1 MTYRYAVL
9 GSGRQGTAAAFDM
22 GRFGD
27 AEVVWMLDSERAQAE
42 RAAARVNALLGK
54 SVARAATADA
64 SDPHSFAGWLRQE
77 KVTAFLSAVPYFFNL
92 GLTHAAIEA
101 GAGMT
106 DLGGNSDVVFRQLD
120 LGPEAASAGVTIVP
134 DCGQVPGMGTSL
146 ILHALEALD
155 QPRDVFM
162 WDCGL
167 PQNPTPP
174 WHYRLTFSIEG
185 LTNEYFGDCVFIR
198 GGKTVGVPALE
209 ELEVVE
215 FPPPIGRL
223 EAFTTS
229 GGLTT
234 AAHTFAG
241 RLRTL
246 QNKTLRYP
254 GHYAQLKILQHL
266 GLLELR
272 PIEVDGRPVIPRHVL
287 HTLWDPQI
295 RADHDTRDLIL
306 IRILAQGLHEG
317 RPTDVWVDLMHLY
330 DEATG
335 FTAMEQG
342 TGWHA
347 AILTEAIAQRSTPPG
362 VIPVEGAMTGAA
374 FVAEASRR
382 GFSVRRDVRLSSD
395 FPTGKEEPRV

>member
-9 GSGRQGTAAAFDM
+9 GSGRQGTAAGFDM

-27 AEVVWMLDSERAQAE
+27 AEVVWMLDSDRSQAE
-42 RAAARVNALLGK
+42 KAAARVNALLGK
-54 SVARAATADA
+54 PVARAATADA

-77 KVTAFLSAVPYFFNL
+77 KITAFLSAVPYFFNL
-92 GLTHAAIEA
+92 GLTHAAIES

-106 DLGGNSDVVFRQLD
+106 DLGGNSEVVFRQLD
-120 LGPEAASAGVTIVP
+120 LSSEAASAGITVVP

-155 QPRDVFM
+155 EPLDVFM

-198 GGKTVGVPALE
+198 DGKTAGIPALE
-209 ELEVVE
+209 ELEIIE
-215 FPPPIGRL
+215 FPQPIGRL

-254 GHYAQLKILQHL
+254 GNYAQLKVLQHL

-272 PIEVDGRPVIPRHVL
+272 PVEVDGRPVIPRHVL

-295 RADHDTRDLIL
+295 RADPDTRDLIL
-306 IRILAQGLHEG
+306 IRILARGRRQGQ
-317 RPTDVWVDLMHLY
+317 PTDVWVDLMHLY

-347 AILTEAIAQRSTPPG
+347 AILTEAIARRATPAG
-362 VIPVEGAMTGAA
+362 VIPVEGAMTGET
-374 FVAEASRR
+374 FVAEAERR
-382 GFSVRRDVRLSSD
+382 GFSVRRDSRPTSD
-395 FPTGKEEPRV
+395 SMAE